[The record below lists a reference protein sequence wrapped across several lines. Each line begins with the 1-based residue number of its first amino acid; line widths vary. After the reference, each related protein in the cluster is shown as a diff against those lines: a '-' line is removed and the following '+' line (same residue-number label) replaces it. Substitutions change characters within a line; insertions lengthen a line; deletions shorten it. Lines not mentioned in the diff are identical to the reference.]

1 MPARRIACDDAT
13 CFEDTMDNNTQSGAH
28 SLPFGIELRLWYVRR
43 EGKGRRVR
51 RNIYSP
57 VAAVCCRIEMW
68 YKLYLLSGSLGEYE
82 THYYFRRL
90 LLRLVGPEGLEP
102 STLTSL

>member
-1 MPARRIACDDAT
+1 
-13 CFEDTMDNNTQSGAH
+13 MDNNTQSGAH

-82 THYYFRRL
+82 THYYVRRL
-90 LLRLVGPEGLEP
+90 LFRRGAGAGTRTPIC
-102 STLTSL
+102 

>member
-43 EGKGRRVR
+43 EGKGRRAR

-82 THYYFRRL
+82 THYYVRRL
-90 LLRLVGPEGLEP
+90 LFRRGAGAGTRTPIC
-102 STLTSL
+102 